1 MRRDIQAKAV
11 VGRMTEMAVVILY
24 LAVVIPVLF
33 GTVVP
38 EFQDEAGSATAER
51 VTAEVSGEIES
62 ITAENTTA
70 IIDVDIPKTIQNE
83 PYKIQV
89 NQGKVHL
96 IQHSEVGSI
105 THPLTRPEHQINA
118 TGTWNSTEQT
128 IIKIRTHGEEYRI
141 QLLNC
146 SEVKDGDR

>member
-1 MRRDIQAKAV
+1 MKRDIQAKAV
-11 VGRMTEMAVVILY
+11 VGRTTGMAVVILY

-38 EFQDEAGSATAER
+38 EFQDRAGSATAER

-62 ITAENTTA
+62 MTAQDTTA
-70 IIDVDIPKTIQNE
+70 IIDVDVPKTIQNE

-89 NQGKVHL
+89 SQGKVHL
-96 IQHSEVGSI
+96 AQRSGGVSV
-105 THPLTRPEHQINA
+105 THPLTLPEHQINA
-118 TGTWNSTEQT
+118 TGTWDSTEQT
-128 IIKIRTHGEEYRI
+128 ILKIKTHGAEHHI